1 MTIVYPDGIPT
12 YSDLWKG
19 NIKRLGVEVRYID
32 IPKQL
37 LIDMQSNDYQTNT
50 AIKEQFFAWVDK
62 AWQAKDQRITEM
74 LADFEKKPE
83 NDTVS
88 AA

>member
-1 MTIVYPDGIPT
+1 
-12 YSDLWKG
+12 
-19 NIKRLGVEVRYID
+19 
-32 IPKQL
+32 
-37 LIDMQSNDYQTNT
+37 MQSNDYQTST

-74 LADFEKKPE
+74 LADFEKNPE